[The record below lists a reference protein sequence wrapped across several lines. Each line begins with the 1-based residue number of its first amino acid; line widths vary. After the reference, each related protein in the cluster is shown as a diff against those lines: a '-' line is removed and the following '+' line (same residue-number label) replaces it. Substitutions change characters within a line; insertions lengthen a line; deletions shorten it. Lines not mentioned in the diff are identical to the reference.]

1 MKRWIVVL
9 LVLLAVV
16 ILLSPAIVGR
26 LAENN
31 IEQNIEWAESDSPG
45 VSIKTESFE
54 RGWLTSEGRHRVVL
68 DGGQFREVA
77 ASYAEATGN
86 PELPS
91 LIIDTH
97 LDHGP
102 LPAGSM
108 SPGLAETVSTFMI
121 DPGNGE
127 PFEIPGALTSRVGL
141 NGASHSRLLLEP
153 GSFDH
158 ETTTFEWQGADMTV
172 DTNPSTATISV
183 DGEIK
188 AWKVAASDM
197 VADFSAISIT
207 ADQYRSDFGFNVGS
221 VEMNMGPISLVEDGA
236 ELSIESLSLSAE
248 SSINDDRMDG
258 HSVVVIDTVN
268 IPTVGTID
276 IAMDMAM
283 ERVDAASIAVIGKAI
298 QEAQSAP
305 DPEAALANLYPD
317 IQEETETLFHKG
329 FSVRMDKFDV
339 ALAQGVVSTKFNLDV
354 PESAADTDFSW
365 STVLLTMS
373 ASIDLR
379 IPGTIF
385 EMAAMM
391 NDQAGSLVAMGVLV
405 PDGEDFVMD
414 AEYAQGLINVN
425 GVPLPVPIPGL

>member
-1 MKRWIVVL
+1 M
-9 LVLLAVV
+9 
-16 ILLSPAIVGR
+16 
-26 LAENN
+26 
-31 IEQNIEWAESDSPG
+31 
-45 VSIKTESFE
+45 
-54 RGWLTSEGRHRVVL
+54 
-68 DGGQFREVA
+68 
-77 ASYAEATGN
+77 
-86 PELPS
+86 
-91 LIIDTH
+91 
-97 LDHGP
+97 
-102 LPAGSM
+102 
-108 SPGLAETVSTFMI
+108 
-121 DPGNGE
+121 
-127 PFEIPGALTSRVGL
+127 

-172 DTNPSTATISV
+172 DTNPSTGTISV

-207 ADQYRSDFGFNVGS
+207 ADQHRSDFGFNVGS

>member
-1 MKRWIVVL
+1 MWSWT
-9 LVLLAVV
+9 AV
-16 ILLSPAIVGR
+16 SSA
-26 LAENN
+26 
-31 IEQNIEWAESDSPG
+31 Q
-45 VSIKTESFE
+45 
-54 RGWLTSEGRHRVVL
+54 
-68 DGGQFREVA
+68 VA

-141 NGASHSRLLLEP
+141 SGASNSRLLLEP

-158 ETTTFEWQGADMTV
+158 EKTTFEWQGADLTV
-172 DTNPSTATISV
+172 DTDPSSGTVSV
-183 DGEIK
+183 EGEIK

-197 VADFSAISIT
+197 VADFSAISIS
-207 ADQYRSDFGFNVGS
+207 ANQVRSDFGFNVGS
-221 VEMNMGPISLVEDGA
+221 IEMNMGPISMVENGA
-236 ELSIESLSLSAE
+236 EFSIASLSLSAD

-258 HSVVVIDTVN
+258 QSVFVINSAT
-268 IPTVGTID
+268 IPAVGTID
-276 IAMDMAM
+276 IAMDMAI
-283 ERVDAASIAVIGKAI
+283 ERADAASIAVIGKAI
-298 QEAQSAP
+298 QEAQSAA

-317 IQEETETLFHKG
+317 IQEETETLFQRG
-329 FSVRMDKFDV
+329 FSARMDKFDIS
-339 ALAQGVVSTKFNLDV
+339 LPQGVVSTQINLDV

-365 STVLLTMS
+365 STVLLAMS
-373 ASIDLR
+373 ATIDLR
-379 IPGTIF
+379 IPGAIF

-391 NDQAGSLVAMGVLV
+391 NNQAGSLVAMGVLV
-405 PDGEDFVMD
+405 PDGEDYVMD

-425 GVPLPVPIPGL
+425 GVPLPIPIPGL